1 MGVPAGFHPALN
13 REFEMATKKPAVQ
26 ETNEVALFGGE
37 GGALAPSYID
47 QSSNRGSE
55 QVRAEDMVLPRL
67 EIIQALS
74 PIKDTLGPASEGQLF
89 NSVTGELV
97 GEAAYFIPVFF
108 RMEYL
113 CWYDQDSGGGFGG
126 SYPTEMEAEAAIK
139 KRFTDDPEN
148 EEDETLWE
156 VIDTPVHYGLLV
168 DPTNLALCQQI
179 VISMARTKAKVS
191 RKWNSMIQMFGGDR
205 FSRVYRIG
213 VVQDENKK
221 GKKFF
226 NFEVK
231 SVGFPTEP
239 HYRKAM
245 ELYEIF
251 KAGAMRAAHETVV
264 EAAENGDDPVQRAPQ
279 EGARR
284 GGI

>member
-1 MGVPAGFHPALN
+1 
-13 REFEMATKKPAVQ
+13 MAKKPAVQ
-26 ETNEVALFGGE
+26 EESNTEVALFGGE

-47 QSSNRGSE
+47 QTSSRGSE
-55 QVRAEDMVLPRL
+55 GVRAEDMVLPRL
-67 EIIQALS
+67 EIVQALS
-74 PIKDTLGPASEGQLF
+74 PIKETLGPVSEGQLF
-89 NSVTGELV
+89 NSVTGELI
-97 GEAAYFIPVFF
+97 GPSAYFINVFF

-113 CWYDQDSGGGFGG
+113 CWYDQDAGGGFGG
-126 SYPTEMEAEAAIK
+126 SYPSELEARAAIK

-148 EEDETLWE
+148 EEDEKLWD
-156 VIDTPVHYGLLV
+156 VQDTPVHYGLLV
-168 DPTNLALCQQI
+168 DPDNHALCQQI

-191 RKWNSMIQMFGGDR
+191 RKWNSMIQMFGADR

-213 VVQDENKK
+213 VFQDENKN

-231 SVGFPTEP
+231 SVGFALAP
-239 HYRKAM
+239 HYAKAI

-251 KAGAMRAAHETVV
+251 KAGTMRAAHES
-264 EAAENGDDPVQRAPQ
+264 APIDADDPVTRAPQ
-279 EGARR
+279 DAARR